1 MVNNVG
7 HTIKLFL
14 HYKIEDNIVGAH
26 YLSIYNIVHKR
37 SKFHVTVILLDQKL
51 NAMYCYF
58 SLLELS
64 SFLLK
69 VERTTKN

>member
-1 MVNNVG
+1 MWATLLSFFC
-7 HTIKLFL
+7 TIN
-14 HYKIEDNIVGAH
+14 IEDNIVGAH